1 MLFYGQKQEPYKNY
15 FPVHNRIFYL
25 GLCAEEI
32 AIYLYLVRCED
43 KITYS
48 CYPSHSTIGESIGRS
63 ANTVQKYVKQLEK
76 KRFITTEP
84 TRIKA
89 KNGRYCNGS
98 LRYTIRPIQDAVE
111 YRYQQQFVHFETEMH
126 RQKALA
132 RIEKLYGDQGSKIK
146 QEKA

>member
-1 MLFYGQKQEPYKNY
+1 MLFYGQKQEPCKNY
-15 FPVHNRIFYL
+15 FPVHNRIFDL
-25 GLCAEEI
+25 GLCAEEL

-84 TRIKA
+84 TRIRA
-89 KNGRYCNGS
+89 KNGRYYNGS
-98 LRYTIRPIQDAVE
+98 LRYTIRPIQDAIDYFDE
-111 YRYQQQFVHFETEMH
+111 QQMQRLVQDKIRREREE
-126 RQKALA
+126 AL
-132 RIEKLYGDQGSKIK
+132 RKYDEKRKKTG
-146 QEKA
+146 